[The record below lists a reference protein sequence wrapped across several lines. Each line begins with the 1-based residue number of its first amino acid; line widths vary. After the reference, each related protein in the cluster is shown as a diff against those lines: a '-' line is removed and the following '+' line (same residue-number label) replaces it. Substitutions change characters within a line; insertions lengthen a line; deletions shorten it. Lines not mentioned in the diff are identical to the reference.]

1 MNTAQTNVSS
11 LIETLWCGCSGDEV
25 ILGMIREA
33 ILCLVYLFYFY
44 VDYSSRAEQHWEER
58 VIMMIM
64 TTIMMMIVMV
74 MIWSFS

>member
-1 MNTAQTNVSS
+1 
-11 LIETLWCGCSGDEV
+11 
-25 ILGMIREA
+25 MIREA

-58 VIMMIM
+58 VIMMMIM
-64 TTIMMMIVMV
+64 TTIMMIMIVMV